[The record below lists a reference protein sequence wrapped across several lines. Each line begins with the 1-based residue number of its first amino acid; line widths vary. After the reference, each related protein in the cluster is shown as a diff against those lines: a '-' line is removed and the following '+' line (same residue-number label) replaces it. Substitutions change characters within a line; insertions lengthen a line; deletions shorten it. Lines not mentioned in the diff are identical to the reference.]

1 MNSQNQRYPEYLK
14 HKAPRIHLP
23 VKKNYDLI
31 YSYFNIN
38 NDVVFN
44 RDSDPRKIAECK
56 VCNDKIRIMPGSSLK
71 SSYTIILTHH
81 LRRHSKE
88 YENYLIDYS
97 LLMVPDTKSVHE
109 HFDIM
114 DRPFPVNRELADR
127 QFEEY
132 QRNSS
137 LEEKNLAGIS
147 YAERDFY
154 YYIER
159 NNTLI
164 ESQNAKMM
172 GFIHNYSNQNL
183 SKLELM
189 GHNHPSANLLKHYKK
204 SRSLVDND
212 HEIVTDLQRL
222 FCKNMCFFD
231 PELHGN
237 CIFEYQHDG
246 DIAIFSDV
254 DYLYDHE
261 GFKEEIEKY
270 PEMQFNL
277 GFDHQLLKRV
287 KQIEKFR
294 NSLLEMHR
302 MLTIITSLIAVTKN
316 KIKTKIDD
324 IMLNQ
329 MTNGLL
335 KPELAIHRWGPIIN
349 DMDVSEEDDETSTY
363 PEKKFSTFIHV
374 DKRDCPAF
382 YDESKKKYSEPI
394 SKEGKVYYPCDVG
407 GCITLCKC
415 PSCTNPQK
423 TLACPDHA
431 PDHPEL
437 FKKGRDT
444 MITRRVLFAV
454 DTKIPIFSRP
464 FHHPKLCPPPLKLS
478 NIRQQCEI
486 CVQNVKDHLKHHFT
500 LHTENCEIC
509 KHIDFI
515 SHNSYGLICHV
526 CLKKFNRKD
535 KLNEHVRKHSS
546 SDAISCHICKSKF
559 SNRFNMKR
567 HLSEFHKDGIEVF
580 RCKNCDKYFSNQRNL
595 NRHLKDEHR
604 DEEQFKCSLCEKTYN
619 RKDTLNRHVRITH
632 NVNEKKAVIPG
643 TSDRN
648 KSLHNCSLCE
658 SIFTQKSDIERHMQ
672 TVHASSNIKKIYE
685 CSICKQT
692 FNRKDSLRHHNKKF
706 HSKPITKIICEVCR
720 NQFDTK
726 DDLRAHRLSVHENN

>member
-56 VCNDKIRIMPGSSLK
+56 VCGDKIRIMPGSSLK

-382 YDESKKKYSEPI
+382 YDKSKKKYSEPI

-454 DTKIPIFSRP
+454 DTKIPIFSR
-464 FHHPKLCPPPLKLS
+464 
-478 NIRQQCEI
+478 IRLF
-486 CVQNVKDHLKHHFT
+486 VL
-500 LHTENCEIC
+500 
-509 KHIDFI
+509 
-515 SHNSYGLICHV
+515 
-526 CLKKFNRKD
+526 
-535 KLNEHVRKHSS
+535 
-546 SDAISCHICKSKF
+546 
-559 SNRFNMKR
+559 
-567 HLSEFHKDGIEVF
+567 
-580 RCKNCDKYFSNQRNL
+580 
-595 NRHLKDEHR
+595 
-604 DEEQFKCSLCEKTYN
+604 
-619 RKDTLNRHVRITH
+619 
-632 NVNEKKAVIPG
+632 
-643 TSDRN
+643 
-648 KSLHNCSLCE
+648 
-658 SIFTQKSDIERHMQ
+658 
-672 TVHASSNIKKIYE
+672 
-685 CSICKQT
+685 
-692 FNRKDSLRHHNKKF
+692 
-706 HSKPITKIICEVCR
+706 
-720 NQFDTK
+720 
-726 DDLRAHRLSVHENN
+726 

>member
-1 MNSQNQRYPEYLK
+1 
-14 HKAPRIHLP
+14 
-23 VKKNYDLI
+23 
-31 YSYFNIN
+31 
-38 NDVVFN
+38 
-44 RDSDPRKIAECK
+44 
-56 VCNDKIRIMPGSSLK
+56 
-71 SSYTIILTHH
+71 
-81 LRRHSKE
+81 
-88 YENYLIDYS
+88 
-97 LLMVPDTKSVHE
+97 
-109 HFDIM
+109 
-114 DRPFPVNRELADR
+114 
-127 QFEEY
+127 
-132 QRNSS
+132 
-137 LEEKNLAGIS
+137 
-147 YAERDFY
+147 
-154 YYIER
+154 
-159 NNTLI
+159 
-164 ESQNAKMM
+164 
-172 GFIHNYSNQNL
+172 
-183 SKLELM
+183 
-189 GHNHPSANLLKHYKK
+189 
-204 SRSLVDND
+204 
-212 HEIVTDLQRL
+212 
-222 FCKNMCFFD
+222 
-231 PELHGN
+231 
-237 CIFEYQHDG
+237 
-246 DIAIFSDV
+246 
-254 DYLYDHE
+254 
-261 GFKEEIEKY
+261 
-270 PEMQFNL
+270 MQFNL

-685 CSICKQT
+685 CSICKQK